1 MDNDPVRYILTGCV
15 HIIGAGLSGLSAAV
29 ELSNNGI
36 SVIVHE
42 GTGHAGG
49 RCRSYFDSELDQMI
63 DNGNHLVLSGNHGT
77 LNYLRLI
84 GSFDTVKIVK
94 PAEINFLDLGNNDC
108 WVVRPD
114 KGLIPWS
121 WIRQGGRVPGSSL
134 IDYLKCWRLMRA
146 TEDQTISDVLP
157 TEGDLWKKF
166 WVPFIVSI
174 TNTDPW
180 VASSGPVR
188 RVVEETLAK
197 GEVACRPV
205 LFPLGLTQSLIAPAL
220 EFIRRRG
227 GEVHFNQRI
236 NRVQKSYNRITALYS
251 AQNQIE
257 IADSD
262 SVIFA
267 LPAAIVPQLV
277 NGINV
282 PNSYSPIVNGHF
294 RLPISV
300 EAPPVLGLVN
310 GAAEWLFLRND
321 IVSVTVS
328 AAKLIV
334 DLPAE
339 KLAEMFWRDIQ
350 FAYDLNRFSLPPN
363 RVVKEKRAT
372 FLQDP
377 VQLRRRPGPR
387 THVCNL
393 FLAGDWTKTGL
404 PATIEGSVR
413 SGVTAAEAACENII
427 KNV

>member
-1 MDNDPVRYILTGCV
+1 MTGCV

-29 ELSNNGI
+29 ELANNGI
-36 SVIVHE
+36 PVIVHE
-42 GTGHAGG
+42 GAGHAGG
-49 RCRSYFDSELDQMI
+49 RCRSYFDSELDRMI
-63 DNGNHLVLSGNHGT
+63 DNGNHLVLSGNHAT
-77 LNYLRLI
+77 LNYLRLV
-84 GSFDTVKIVK
+84 GSLDTVKIVK
-94 PAEINFLDLGNNDC
+94 PAEVNFLDLANNDC

-114 KGLIPWS
+114 KGRIPWS
-121 WIRQGGRVPGSSL
+121 WIRKEGRVPGSSI

-174 TNTDPW
+174 TNTDAEL
-180 VASSGPVR
+180 ASSGPVR

-205 LFPLGLTQSLIAPAL
+205 LFPLGLTQSLIAPAI
-220 EFIRRRG
+220 EFIRQRG

-236 NRVQKSYNRITALYS
+236 NRVQKSYNRITKLYS
-251 AQNQIE
+251 PQNQIE
-257 IADSD
+257 IAESD

-267 LPAAIVPQLV
+267 LPSATVSQLV
-277 NGINV
+277 NDINV

-294 RLPISV
+294 RLPVSV

-310 GAAEWLFLRND
+310 GTAEWLFLRND

-328 AAKLIV
+328 AARLIV
-334 DLPAE
+334 DFPAE
-339 KLAEMFWRDIQ
+339 KLAEIFWKDVQ
-350 FAYDLNRFSLPPN
+350 LAYDLKSFSLPPN
-363 RVVKEKRAT
+363 RIIKEKRAT
-372 FLQDP
+372 FLQNP
-377 VQLRRRPGPR
+377 IQLCRRPGPR
-387 THVCNL
+387 THIYNL

-413 SGVTAAEAACENII
+413 SGVTAAKAAFRNII
-427 KNV
+427 KHV